1 MKNVISFVSALMIAF
16 ACSLTIQSCEDK
28 AKSHDSAEVAEA
40 ENDKKFETRESE
52 KNANLV
58 EQSVECSYS
67 VIELSKL
74 AEEKAV
80 RKDVKEIAK
89 EIKKEHE
96 MMLVDLKAV
105 AEKEGISVASGPS
118 DKAEEKAEDL
128 AEKDKDKF
136 DKKYVNKLIDKHKK
150 AISDL
155 EAALDNDK
163 IHEVE
168 KEWAN
173 KALPGLRAHLSKL
186 EAIDKEIKS

>member
-1 MKNVISFVSALMIAF
+1 MIAL

-28 AKSHDSAEVAEA
+28 KESHDSAEVAEA

-52 KNANLV
+52 KNADLV
-58 EQSVECSYS
+58 AHSVECSYA

-74 AEEKAV
+74 AEEKSQ
-80 RKDVKEIAK
+80 RKDVKEISK

-96 MMLVDLKAV
+96 AILVELKAV

-118 DKAEEKAEDL
+118 DKAEDKVQDL
-128 AEKDKDKF
+128 SEKDADKF
-136 DKKYVNKLIDKHKK
+136 DKKYVNKMIEKHKK

-155 EAALDNDK
+155 EDALNNDK
-163 IHEVE
+163 IHGIE

-173 KALPGLRAHLSKL
+173 KTLPGLKSHLSKL
-186 EAIDKEIKS
+186 EAIDKDIKS